1 MIKEEIQKD
10 LKKIIIKNLKNTG
23 VKPHDHL
30 YLSVDMGGIFHN
42 FHDQPEKIEMI
53 FKNKVFFT
61 KYVLKILKEFI
72 STKGSLICPTFSY
85 STTKTKFFDLKKTKS
100 DLGIFSQIFLDD
112 KISLR
117 SNHSIH
123 SLSAIGR
130 FKKIIKLGHGIF
142 SFGINSPFNELLNF
156 NVKFVNIGV
165 PFWKTC
171 TYIHH
176 VQQLAGCNF
185 RFYKSFKVKKKI
197 KNKIKISYDYD
208 FLRFKNLSN
217 EPINTIKI
225 EKILNKKK
233 FIRYIKKPFLFSVV
247 DCNLVYNETKNLL
260 RINPSTFIE
269 GSKKVIFNDNLKDKN
284 LIRLKIV

>member
-1 MIKEEIQKD
+1 M
-10 LKKIIIKNLKNTG
+10 
-23 VKPHDHL
+23 H
-30 YLSVDMGGIFHN
+30 
-42 FHDQPEKIEMI
+42 
-53 FKNKVFFT
+53 
-61 KYVLKILKEFI
+61 
-72 STKGSLICPTFSY
+72 
-85 STTKTKFFDLKKTKS
+85 
-100 DLGIFSQIFLDD
+100 
-112 KISLR
+112 
-117 SNHSIH
+117 
-123 SLSAIGR
+123 
-130 FKKIIKLGHGIF
+130 
-142 SFGINSPFNELLNF
+142 

-217 EPINTIKI
+217 QPINTIKI

-260 RINPSTFIE
+260 RINPSAFIE